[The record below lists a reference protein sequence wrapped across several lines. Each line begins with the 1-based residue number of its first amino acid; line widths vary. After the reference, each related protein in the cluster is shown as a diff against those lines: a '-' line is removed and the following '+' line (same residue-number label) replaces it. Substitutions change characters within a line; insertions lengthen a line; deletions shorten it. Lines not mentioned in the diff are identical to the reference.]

1 MSSRFICKLNDCL
14 ERNEWIQT
22 VYDLKRR
29 YRRLER
35 ENAILRKR
43 FEMYEKAFDE
53 RKQQRLKGDI

>member
-29 YRRLER
+29 NRRLER
-35 ENAILRKR
+35 ENAMLKRR
-43 FEMYEKAFDE
+43 FEMYEKAFQD
-53 RKQQRLKGDI
+53 RKEKRLKGDI